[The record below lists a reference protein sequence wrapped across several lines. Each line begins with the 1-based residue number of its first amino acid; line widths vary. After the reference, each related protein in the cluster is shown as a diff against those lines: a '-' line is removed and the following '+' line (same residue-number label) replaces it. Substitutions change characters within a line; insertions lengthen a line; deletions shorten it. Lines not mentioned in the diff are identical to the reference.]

1 MSVFGGEFR
10 CRRASHTHSYLAC
23 DVRGGTVQWNAKTVL
38 SLFEI
43 EDVRTYILV
52 QIQIS
57 NFKFSCA
64 RRTIKLSIECR
75 VYVTSEGATYAN
87 LVPLRYSYEILSEHR
102 YPLCFLLLLQV
113 KECRPLTLLVRK
125 RKIPKKQL

>member
-1 MSVFGGEFR
+1 MAVMAVMIVLPNFVVSTCTVFSFSFLSVFGGEFR
-10 CRRASHTHSYLAC
+10 CRRAPHTHSYLAC

-64 RRTIKLSIECR
+64 RRTSSNKIEHF
-75 VYVTSEGATYAN
+75 EHGAWSMERS
-87 LVPLRYSYEILSEHR
+87 V
-102 YPLCFLLLLQV
+102 
-113 KECRPLTLLVRK
+113 
-125 RKIPKKQL
+125 

>member
-64 RRTIKLSIECR
+64 RMENNKIEGGSGQKKNLTILTYLTPILNFSKLDAC
-75 VYVTSEGATYAN
+75 
-87 LVPLRYSYEILSEHR
+87 
-102 YPLCFLLLLQV
+102 
-113 KECRPLTLLVRK
+113 
-125 RKIPKKQL
+125 